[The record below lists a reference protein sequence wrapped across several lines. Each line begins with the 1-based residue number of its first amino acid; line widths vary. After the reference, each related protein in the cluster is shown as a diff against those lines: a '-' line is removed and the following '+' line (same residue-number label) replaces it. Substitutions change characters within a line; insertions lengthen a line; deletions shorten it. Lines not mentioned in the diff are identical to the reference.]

1 MSKISLLAKSYCK
14 SDRMNR
20 YVLLSHV
27 LRQDTPSYGNRD
39 KVIIRVNS
47 SISGGDTAN
56 SSCLIL
62 SNNHIGT
69 HIDVPRHFS
78 MNGKRT
84 VDYPIGDY
92 VFDKCQLV
100 DVPKAEACLIGPED
114 LEYLQIAPNI
124 ELLLIRTGFERL
136 RGQDAYWNDNPGLAP
151 DLADY
156 LRMRF
161 PQLRCVGFDFISVTS
176 WKYRTEGRLAHKAFL
191 APENGARE
199 IWAIEDMSL
208 KNVSNNFKRIVV
220 APLLVEDGNGT
231 AVSVIAEY

>member
-1 MSKISLLAKSYCK
+1 MK
-14 SDRMNR
+14 N

-47 SISGGDTAN
+47 CIRGGETAN
-56 SSCLIL
+56 SSCLVL

-78 MNGKRT
+78 DEGKKT
-84 VDYPIGDY
+84 TDYPIGDF
-92 VFDKCQLV
+92 VFEKVQVIDLPCDGPKLIEGNDIV
-100 DVPKAEACLIGPED
+100 DLKNDTEM
-114 LEYLQIAPNI
+114 
-124 ELLLIRTGFERL
+124 LLLRTGFEAK
-136 RGQDAYWNDNPGLAP
+136 RGEDEYWNNNPGLSP

-156 LRMRF
+156 LRSVC
-161 PQLRCVGFDFISVTS
+161 PSLRCIGFDFISVTS
-176 WKYRTEGRLAHKAFL
+176 WKYRLEGRQAHKAFL
-191 APENGARE
+191 SPATGEKE

-208 KNVSNNFKRIVV
+208 VNAPARIKKVVV

-231 AVSVIAEY
+231 PVTVIAEY

>member
-1 MSKISLLAKSYCK
+1 MS
-14 SDRMNR
+14 N
-20 YVLLSHV
+20 YVLLSHI

-47 SISGGDTAN
+47 SIKAGETAN
-56 SSCLIL
+56 SSCLVL

-78 MNGKRT
+78 IDGKRT

-92 VFDKCQLV
+92 VFDACQVIDLPC
-100 DVPKAEACLIGPED
+100 DDACLISPDD
-114 LEYLQIAPNI
+114 LKDVSVRHDVD
-124 ELLLIRTGFERL
+124 LLLIRTGYERM
-136 RGQDAYWNDNPGLAP
+136 RGEDAYWNNNPGLDP

-156 LRMRF
+156 LRSNY
-161 PQLRCVGFDFISVTS
+161 PKLRCVGFDFISVTS
-176 WKYRTEGRLAHKAFL
+176 WQYRAEGKLAHKAFL
-191 APENGARE
+191 APENDKRE

-208 KNVSNNFKRIVV
+208 KDAPLGIKKVVV

-231 AVSVIAEY
+231 AVTVIAEY

>member
-1 MSKISLLAKSYCK
+1 MS
-14 SDRMNR
+14 N
-20 YVLLSHV
+20 YVLLSHI

-47 SISGGDTAN
+47 SMKAGETAN
-56 SSCLIL
+56 SSCLVL

-78 MNGKRT
+78 VDGKRT

-92 VFDKCQLV
+92 VFDACQV
-100 DVPKAEACLIGPED
+100 IDIPCSEACLIGPDELRNVIIRPD
-114 LEYLQIAPNI
+114 VD
-124 ELLLIRTGFERL
+124 LLLIKTGYENL
-136 RGQDAYWNDNPGLAP
+136 RGQDAYWNNNPGLHP

-156 LRMRF
+156 LRKTY
-161 PQLRCVGFDFISVTS
+161 PKLRCVGFDFISVTS
-176 WKYRTEGRLAHKAFL
+176 WQHRAEGKMAHKAFL
-191 APENGARE
+191 APENGDRE

-208 KNVSNNFKRIVV
+208 KDAPSDIKKVVV

-231 AVSVIAEY
+231 AVTIIAEY